1 MGKSATGVSSDVT
14 AAETSNSNALTA
26 IAQQQNQNSQTLFN
40 ESNPGFQTAE
50 NQYATLASG
59 NPYAISRAVAPQVQ
73 QISQATAG
81 AKQNIMNNAPA
92 GGEKAIALES
102 ADVAQGA
109 KVGDVSTGAIGG
121 SFNALAQLAGQGT
134 GESNASANT
143 AISGLGTSNSGFGQ
157 IGQQQIQQQQL
168 QAQQKGQSLSAFGGL
183 GGDVAG
189 MIGDT
194 ATAGGATGLAALFAM

>member
-1 MGKSATGVSSDVT
+1 MGKSATGVSPAVSS
-14 AAETSNSNALTA
+14 AEVSNSNALTA

-40 ESNPGFQTAE
+40 ESNPGFVTAE
-50 NQYATLASG
+50 NQYQTLASG
-59 NPYAISRAVAPQVQ
+59 DPYAISRAVAPQVQ

-92 GGEKAIALES
+92 GGEKALALES

-134 GESNASANT
+134 SESNASANT
-143 AISGLGTSNSGFGQ
+143 AISGLGTSTSGFGQ
-157 IGQQQIQQQQL
+157 IGQQQIEQQQL
-168 QAQQKGQSLSAFGGL
+168 QAQQKGQSLGAFSSL
-183 GGDVAG
+183 GGDISG

-194 ATAGGATGLAALFAM
+194 TSVSGATGLAALFGM